1 MTISLSLSVSGS
13 PSHAHMHARTHARV
27 HAHTHTHTC
36 AHTHTHTYAIV
47 IISIT
52 DDVWS
57 FSVASLVETLW
68 LDEPSSST
76 QCGPPQVMD
85 RASRNELVRTVE
97 ELREQLKPVSYT
109 HLTLPTT
116 ERV

>member
-1 MTISLSLSVSGS
+1 M
-13 PSHAHMHARTHARV
+13 HAHTDMCTHTHA
-27 HAHTHTHTC
+27 HAHTHV
-36 AHTHTHTYAIV
+36 HTHTHTYAIV

-97 ELREQLKPVSYT
+97 ELREQLKQYKTKLRGTVS
-109 HLTLPTT
+109 LTALC
-116 ERV
+116 